1 MESYNDAM
9 EITQDMVLKLK
20 SEKNAIILA
29 HNYTLP
35 EIQDV
40 ADFVG
45 DSLGL
50 SRKASET
57 DADIIV
63 FCGVSFMGET
73 AKILNPDKKVL
84 LPVPDA
90 GCAMASM
97 CTGEQVRVLRKKY
110 PEAAFLAYVN
120 TTADVKAEVDLCC
133 TSSNA
138 VAAVKSLEEKDIVF
152 VPDMNLAAHAASKAP
167 EKNIISFHGY
177 CPAHQG
183 ITVWQIEDLKKKYP
197 GAEVIVHP
205 ESPMNV
211 LEMSDFIGS
220 TEKMIDYVKE
230 SSKNEFIV
238 GTEVGMGH
246 RLKKE
251 KPGAEFH
258 FPPNALCQT
267 MKMTDLRVLY
277 KSLSEESGE
286 IVLDKDVMDR
296 ARKPLEKMLT
306 I

>member
-1 MESYNDAM
+1 M

-20 SEKNAIILA
+20 GEKNAIILA

-50 SRKASET
+50 SRRASET

-84 LPVPDA
+84 LPVPEA

-97 CTGEQVRVLRKKY
+97 CTGEQVRRLREKY
-110 PEAAFLAYVN
+110 PKAAILAYVN
-120 TTADVKAEVDLCC
+120 TTAEVKAEVDLCC

-138 VAAVKSLEEKDIVF
+138 VAATESIEEKDIVF
-152 VPDMNLAAHAASKAP
+152 IPDLNLAAYVASEVP
-167 EKNIISFHGY
+167 EKNIICFHGY

-183 ITVWQIEDLKKKYP
+183 ITSWQIEDLKKQYP
-197 GAEVIVHP
+197 DADVITHP
-205 ESPMNV
+205 ETPMNV
-211 LEMSDFIGS
+211 LEISDFIGS
-220 TEKMIDYVKE
+220 TEKMVDYVKE
-230 SSKNEFIV
+230 SSNDIFIV

-251 KPGAEFH
+251 RPDAEFI

-267 MKMTDLRVLY
+267 MKMTDLRTLY

-286 IVLDKDVMDR
+286 IVLDREIMDR
-296 ARKPLEKMLT
+296 ARKPLEKMLRV
-306 I
+306 